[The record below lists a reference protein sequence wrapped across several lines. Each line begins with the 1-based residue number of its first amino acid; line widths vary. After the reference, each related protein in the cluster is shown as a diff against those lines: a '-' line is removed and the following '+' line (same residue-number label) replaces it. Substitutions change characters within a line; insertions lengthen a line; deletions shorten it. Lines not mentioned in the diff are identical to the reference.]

1 MLTPTY
7 NTHTHTHTQTKQ
19 ERNQELRNVRE
30 RMKQVR

>member
-19 ERNQELRNVRE
+19 ERNQELRNVGE

>member
-7 NTHTHTHTQTKQ
+7 NTHTQTKQ
-19 ERNQELRNVRE
+19 ERNQELRNVGE